1 MNGSA
6 GDQAVNLARIVSTCD
21 PSKPAAEEQD
31 SSVQTAPLPA
41 GSSCP
46 LVVDL
51 DGTLIKSD
59 LLLES
64 VCRLLR
70 QQPLALLALPFWLLK
85 GRAYLKHETAR
96 RVQFDATL
104 LPYRTELIDYL
115 RAEHDRDRFIVL
127 ATGAD
132 ELLARQ
138 VADYLQLFD
147 LVLASD
153 GTTNLSGER
162 KRARLVDEFGE
173 KGFEYVGNGR
183 RDLSV
188 WSSAERGIVVSPN
201 PGLLSA
207 AARITQAQIA
217 FAEPRASFR
226 DYLSALRPQHWLKNI
241 LVFVPMLAAHLVT
254 EPVLWLRTLLAFIG
268 FCCCASSGYLI
279 NDLCDLPA
287 DRHHPQKRLRPFASG
302 RLPLRYALVMAP
314 ASAVLGCVLAGL
326 LSPLSLTFLLF
337 YFVMTLAYSLGLKRV
352 ALLDIVILAG
362 LYTLRIFA
370 GGIAIGLW
378 PSVWLVAFS
387 IFLFISLGFVKRYAE
402 LVIMRS
408 VDGDNA
414 MARSYELSDAE
425 LLASKGTAAGYA
437 AVVVLALYI
446 ASGAAKVLYSRHQV
460 MWCACPLLLYWVGY
474 VWLIA
479 HRGKMHHDP
488 LVFALRDRT
497 SRILLLLM
505 LATFLLSI

>member
-1 MNGSA
+1 M
-6 GDQAVNLARIVSTCD
+6 
-21 PSKPAAEEQD
+21 
-31 SSVQTAPLPA
+31 
-41 GSSCP
+41 
-46 LVVDL
+46 
-51 DGTLIKSD
+51 
-59 LLLES
+59 
-64 VCRLLR
+64 LR
-70 QQPLALLALPFWLLK
+70 QQPVALLAAPFWLLK
-85 GRAYLKHETAR
+85 GRAYLKHEIAR
-96 RVQFDATL
+96 RIEFDATL
-104 LPYRTELIDYL
+104 LPYRTELVDYL
-115 RAEHDRDRFIVL
+115 RAEHRRYRLIVL

-138 VADYLQLFD
+138 VAGYLQLFD
-147 LVLASD
+147 LVLASN
-153 GTTNLSGER
+153 GSTNLSGES
-162 KRARLVDEFGE
+162 KRARLVDEFGD
-173 KGFEYVGNGR
+173 KGFDYAGNES
-183 RDLSV
+183 RDLAV
-188 WSSAERGIVVSPN
+188 WSSAKRGVVVDPK
-201 PGLLSA
+201 PGLLTA
-207 AARITQAQIA
+207 AARITQAKSA
-217 FAEPRASFR
+217 FVEPRASFR
-226 DYLSALRPQHWLKNI
+226 EYVSALRPQHWLKNI
-241 LVFVPMLAAHLVT
+241 LVFVPIVASHLFL
-254 EPVLWLRTLLAFIG
+254 EPVLWLRTFLAFMG

-287 DRHHPQKRLRPFASG
+287 DRRHPHKRLRPFASG
-302 RLPLRYALVMAP
+302 RLPLAYALVIAP
-314 ASAVLGCVLAGL
+314 ALAVLGCVLAGM
-326 LSPLSLTFLLF
+326 LSSISLACLLF

-352 ALLDIVILAG
+352 ALLDIVVLAG

-370 GGIAIGLW
+370 GGLAIGIW

-408 VDGDNA
+408 VDGDHA

-425 LLASKGTAAGYA
+425 LLAAKGTAAGYA

-497 SRILLLLM
+497 SRILILLM